1 MKRSSA
7 IPFAAAALTAI
18 GIGIWNPSMPVRSQ
32 ENRSPSAF
40 IAIDGDTIKS
50 PAGVKYRLLGFDAP
64 ETYLAKCIEEL
75 DKGTAAKRRLQQLID
90 TGKARLVESGKLD
103 KYRRMLATL
112 YVAGAD
118 VATTL
123 IAEGLA
129 RPYAGGKREG
139 WCPTVA
145 Q

>member
-1 MKRSSA
+1 MKRRYL
-7 IPFAAAALTAI
+7 IPYIAAGAAVITI
-18 GIGIWNPSMPVRSQ
+18 GLADWALPQ
-32 ENRSPSAF
+32 ESRSPSAF

-75 DKGTAAKRRLQQLID
+75 DLGTAAKRRLQELID
-90 TGKARLVESGKLD
+90 TGKARLIESGKTD
-103 KYRRMLATL
+103 KYRRSLATL
-112 YVAGAD
+112 TINGKD
-118 VATTL
+118 VAAIL

-139 WCPTVA
+139 WCPAVT